1 MYKGDLLGSQS
12 GYRARY
18 DGRMLLVARS
28 VILLQR
34 FHPMDC
40 LGAHIHGTPYHSH
53 RLSANPASHRLH
65 LVRVQQCMLCFDRE
79 DCGWVL
85 EQLGS
90 FLVGLTSKGP

>member
-40 LGAHIHGTPYHSH
+40 LGAHTVPPITRTASQPILPLTVCT
-53 RLSANPASHRLH
+53 LSVYSSACCALTAKTAAGFWNNWAA
-65 LVRVQQCMLCFDRE
+65 
-79 DCGWVL
+79 
-85 EQLGS
+85 
-90 FLVGLTSKGP
+90 FL